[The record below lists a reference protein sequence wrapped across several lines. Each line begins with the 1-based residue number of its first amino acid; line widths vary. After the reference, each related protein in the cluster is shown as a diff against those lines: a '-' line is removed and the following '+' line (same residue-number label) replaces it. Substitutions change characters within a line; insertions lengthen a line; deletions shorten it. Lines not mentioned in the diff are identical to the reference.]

1 MKKVVGLVIVPLMII
16 LGVRFVFTSNG
27 IKQSWVDKGNF
38 ELMDMKAD
46 KVSLIINGKDIN
58 LKNQIF
64 LDENRYYIP
73 LTEITNINKG
83 TVKKT
88 KDSIKL
94 NLFDKEVT
102 INKNHWSVNDEKMS
116 LKKHIVSY
124 KGNLY
129 ISLID
134 FTNIFDLGSR
144 WDFEGKVIKL
154 YGLKNNNVK
163 KYSVQGTQEGALR
176 FEDVA
181 VDGTGNEESSKY
193 LEGLRYMGKN
203 LGESEIPYYIA
214 WIPRYIDP
222 TRNIDLDPSKVES
235 FPLAEL
241 VYTLDY
247 LNFNNGYV
255 GLHGY
260 THQRNNEVSGVG
272 TEFGKDYSSVE
283 ELNIRVKKAL
293 AIAEYLDIDITF
305 FEAPHYVI
313 TVKQN
318 GALENKFT
326 YIFNNYNCEIPLE
339 NQDKIIK
346 SKLGNESYYI
356 PTPLYYVEDGTGEQ
370 MIRRIDKLSKDSFA
384 GFFYHP
390 FVELNS
396 IEFSEDNNGIPTIK
410 YKEQSPLNKI
420 IEKLEKKNIRL
431 IRFH

>member
-1 MKKVVGLVIVPLMII
+1 MKKVVCLVIVCLIMI
-16 LGVRFVFTSNG
+16 LGVRFVFINNV
-27 IKQSWVDKGNF
+27 IEQSWGDKGKF
-38 ELMDMKAD
+38 ELIDTKTD
-46 KVSLIINGKDIN
+46 KVSLNINGKDIN
-58 LKNQIF
+58 LRNQMF
-64 LDENRYYIP
+64 LSENRYYIP
-73 LTEITNINKG
+73 LTEISNINKG

-88 KDSIKL
+88 KDSIKI

-102 INKNHWSVNDEKMS
+102 INKKNWSVNDENLK

-144 WDFEGKVIKL
+144 WNFEDKMIKL
-154 YGLKNNNVK
+154 YSLENNNVK
-163 KYSVQGTQEGALR
+163 KYSVQGVQEGALR
-176 FEDVA
+176 FEDVTI
-181 VDGTGNEESSKY
+181 DGTGSEESSKY
-193 LEGLRYMGKN
+193 LEGLRYMGRN
-203 LGESEIPYYIA
+203 LGEKEIPYYVA

-222 TRNIDLDPSKVES
+222 NRNIDLDPSKIDS

-241 VYTLDY
+241 IYTLDY

-260 THQRNNEVSGVG
+260 THQRKYEISGIG
-272 TEFGKDYSSVE
+272 TEFGQDYPSVE
-283 ELNIRVKKAL
+283 ELNIRAKKAL

-318 GALENKFT
+318 EALENKFT
-326 YIFNNYNCEIPLE
+326 YIFNNYNSEIPLE
-339 NQDKIIK
+339 NQNKIIK

-370 MIRRIDKLSKDSFA
+370 MIRRIDKLPKDSFA

-410 YKEQSPLNKI
+410 YKEQSPLSKI

-431 IRFH
+431 VRFH